1 MARANV
7 SRNPPVV
14 GFQRAV
20 AIIAAES
27 LEKKKAAKDLA
38 ATKKAAKD
46 LAAAERKKKEPTA
59 KSSIKAISVS
69 GSPFK
74 DKSNEYHDSNV
85 YPSKKGTTME
95 AEMGTKLHSVIPDD
109 PKIAKLIG
117 ALKQANVKD
126 EQLQAS
132 MATISHLQIEIESLV
147 TSNKESVHQ
156 ISLLEGD
163 LSAKE
168 IIINDMS
175 RLLEEKLA
183 EIANVHEQLQAAKD
197 KITKL
202 EQETAA
208 QQRHGPRLTP
218 TRESLWGRN
227 GDSFNIPTISST
239 PSFVPTP
246 INSFIIDDDWKLVG
260 KSIKLKIAPWRSLS
274 SEDGDLSRAS
284 LGANG
289 YLIFEVNT
297 ANVTDIDVRTG
308 AIRSREPG
316 TVRRVRQYNNAEV
329 CCHDGHEAEVCCH
342 DVEVRSHIETK
353 V

>member
-1 MARANV
+1 V
-7 SRNPPVV
+7 EQ
-14 GFQRAV
+14 QR
-20 AIIAAES
+20 
-27 LEKKKAAKDLA
+27 K
-38 ATKKAAKD
+38 
-46 LAAAERKKKEPTA
+46 
-59 KSSIKAISVS
+59 
-69 GSPFK
+69 
-74 DKSNEYHDSNV
+74 N
-85 YPSKKGTTME
+85 
-95 AEMGTKLHSVIPDD
+95 
-109 PKIAKLIG
+109 AKLIE
-117 ALKQANVKD
+117 ALKQANTTV
-126 EQLQAS
+126 
-132 MATISHLQIEIESLV
+132 
-147 TSNKESVHQ
+147 
-156 ISLLEGD
+156 EGD

-175 RLLEEKLA
+175 RSLEEKLA

-208 QQRHGPRLTP
+208 QQRHGPLSTP

-227 GDSFNIPTISST
+227 GDSFNILPISST

-246 INSFIIDDDWKLVG
+246 INSFIDDDWELVG

-316 TVRRVRQYNNAEV
+316 TVRRVNYYNTNHDLMFRAELPKKKLLKDIQGNAEDFMFTWDV
-329 CCHDGHEAEVCCH
+329 VNQVHGFHRRYVFAFPSKPLLSVALYRIFYDNQQLMEEFFDVNNGRNRFYAKEANVPAH
-342 DVEVRSHIETK
+342 
-353 V
+353 